1 MKRYCIEESS
11 PTSNNKIEQ
20 QDAIVTGHSELSFY
34 PFTVY
39 DLLVNKD
46 KENLFPECQDDINS
60 FIEQSTNTRNLA
72 QTEAEMYGD
81 ILLFGLDEDLIE
93 LDMAMHIYYT
103 MLYHRNETKYIPFMK
118 EEWSSEQKENIR
130 DKRKSCRR
138 YEKRLAS
145 RRECPFEIIEE
156 REQNCIKIL
165 DFAPEIVRLYYSSGK
180 FRNIFKD
187 ILNVKADKYR
197 RKEIINITKNNTL
210 VEISRI
216 EEIWLYERLI
226 GLNIAD
232 TWYSFWRRVLNGIEY
247 TNIEKEY
254 ADIIEKLIKAVMKW
268 KGIYSRNLIVER
280 LKLIYEIMLNVD
292 REMGEKSRKQ
302 VLEKLFES
310 VSFTLKNDVDFETV
324 EREIYTHLTWSL
336 EEVKTR
342 AEELVDKKLIC
353 RDRCFH
359 LKRNY
364 ENIIPKEDSE
374 KELFAL
380 IYKTIIKN
388 LNQ

>member
-1 MKRYCIEESS
+1 M
-11 PTSNNKIEQ
+11 
-20 QDAIVTGHSELSFY
+20 
-34 PFTVY
+34 
-39 DLLVNKD
+39 
-46 KENLFPECQDDINS
+46 
-60 FIEQSTNTRNLA
+60 
-72 QTEAEMYGD
+72 
-81 ILLFGLDEDLIE
+81 
-93 LDMAMHIYYT
+93 
-103 MLYHRNETKYIPFMK
+103 
-118 EEWSSEQKENIR
+118 
-130 DKRKSCRR
+130 
-138 YEKRLAS
+138 
-145 RRECPFEIIEE
+145 
-156 REQNCIKIL
+156 
-165 DFAPEIVRLYYSSGK
+165 
-180 FRNIFKD
+180 
-187 ILNVKADKYR
+187 
-197 RKEIINITKNNTL
+197 
-210 VEISRI
+210 

-268 KGIYSRNLIVER
+268 EGIYSRNLIVER

-374 KELFAL
+374 KKLFAL
-380 IYKTIIKN
+380 IYKTIIKI